1 MSDSA
6 GEGRV
11 LFEEVQD
18 APWPLTLV
26 GLGAGAAGGLALTRA
41 LGLIARFG
49 AAALLIGGVSVAV
62 REYLVP
68 YRIRLFPE
76 ELVLQYGKRTRYRIR
91 TRHILRAYVRQ
102 YDPLREFGGW
112 GIRGKAE
119 NRAFTFRGKE
129 GVQLELRSG
138 KKVLVGSHQAQGLA
152 AAIRAL
158 TGCAGAPGESL
169 VSIRETPAAEPSRPT
184 NPSDPSDLPEDE
196 NGYSGDWAGT

>member
-1 MSDSA
+1 MSDSEFS
-6 GEGRV
+6 GQV
-11 LFEEVQD
+11 LFEEVQE
-18 APWPLTLV
+18 APWPLALV
-26 GLGAGAAGGLALTRA
+26 GLGAGAAGGLALARA
-41 LGLIARFG
+41 LTLIARFG
-49 AAALLIGGVSVAV
+49 AAALLIGGVSLAL
-62 REYLVP
+62 REFLIP
-68 YRIRLFPE
+68 FRIRLLTE

-91 TRHILRAYVRQ
+91 SRHIARAYVRQ

-138 KKVLVGSHQAQGLA
+138 KKVLVGSRQADALA

-169 VSIRETPAAEPSRPT
+169 ATIRETPGSQEADR
-184 NPSDPSDLPEDE
+184 SDPLDPLDE
-196 NGYSGDWAGT
+196 MDDSADWAGT